1 MHTVE
6 IQKVLDGIYIKWKLS
21 HILAIR
27 LGSGDMKKTYKGRAE
42 SIRGLFIA
50 LSYSAAWIDPSSH
63 IMIFK
68 CF

>member
-6 IQKVLDGIYIKWKLS
+6 IQKVLDGIYNKWKLS

-50 LSYSAAWIDPSSH
+50 LSYSAA
-63 IMIFK
+63 
-68 CF
+68 